1 MKGLALQKQ
10 GLYLRRLNM
19 GGNCTTP
26 ITTTLPT
33 YSQTMGTTDLPAWV
47 SAGGR
52 EIYDQARNLAF
63 QPMPEFGAPR
73 TASYDDISGA
83 TEMGFNLV
91 DTRDGF
97 DPTTGNY
104 YFNNQVMPSKEA
116 YEQARSDYFT
126 PTRTGID
133 YSQIQDRPLE
143 GFTDDTPAGLYRSE
157 RDAGGKYINQLIFDA
172 EGGTL
177 YDPSRSYTDEEI
189 DKLFSDYN
197 IPQLMS
203 SVSAADLEGGFRE
216 METGEMVPVQSR
228 LTEKEQQAQD
238 LLGQNTYQGYLSGF
252 DTDGDGIADSQ
263 SAATFL
269 QGLGGEFKLG
279 EGTEEQKYM
288 DIYSEAMEPAIRDV
302 QERTIQE
309 QNKARAQA
317 GRTGAFGSRLG
328 IQEALLGSEGIQSEA
343 DLRAR
348 GLAEGLQF
356 ASQRFDTDETQ
367 RRQAMDSYTQ
377 MAGLTQALQEQQA
390 KGLITA
396 GESQRLLDQQALDI
410 AFADYLDRRQYPRE
424 SINFALGTLQGT
436 PYDTISR
443 GYTMSE
449 TTKEQP
455 SVYGQA
461 IGALG
466 TLGSAFAMRGS

>member
-73 TASYDDISGA
+73 TATYDDISGA

-116 YEQARSDYFT
+116 YEQARSEYFT
-126 PTRTGID
+126 PKSTGEID
-133 YSQIQDRPLE
+133 YSQIMDRPE
-143 GFTDDTPAGLYRSE
+143 GGFGEGVTPGLYRSMKNP
-157 RDAGGKYINQLIFDA
+157 DGSYLNQEIFDA
-172 EGGTL
+172 MG
-177 YDPSRSYTDEEI
+177 
-189 DKLFSDYN
+189 DKVSMDSDL
-197 IPQLMS
+197 IPYLQS

-263 SAATFL
+263 SASTFL

-279 EGTEEQKYM
+279 EGTEAQKYM

-466 TLGSAFAMRGS
+466 TLGSAFAMRGG

>member
-1 MKGLALQKQ
+1 
-10 GLYLRRLNM
+10 M

-26 ITTTLPT
+26 TLTTLPSYT
-33 YSQTMGTTDLPAWV
+33 ETVKGTELPAFV
-47 SAGGR
+47 AAGGR
-52 EIYDQARNLAF
+52 ELYDQARNLAF
-63 QPMPEFGAPR
+63 QPYPQYTGPR
-73 TASYDDISGA
+73 SAEYDDISGA

-97 DPTTGNY
+97 DPTTGQY
-104 YFNNQVMPSKEA
+104 YFNDQIMPSKEA

-143 GFTDDTPAGLYRSE
+143 GFTGDTPAGLYRSE
-157 RDAGGKYINQLIFDA
+157 RDAGGKYLDDA
-172 EGGTL
+172 I
-177 YDPSRSYTDEEI
+177 YDAAGNVVYRPDSNIPRTDEEL

-203 SVSAADLEGGFRE
+203 SVSAADLTGGFRE
-216 METGEMVPVQSR
+216 METGEMVPVTSR
-228 LTEKEQQAQD
+228 LTEQEQRAQQ
-238 LLGQNTYQGYLSGF
+238 LLGQDTYQGYLSGF
-252 DTDGDGIADSQ
+252 DSDGDGIADTQ
-263 SAATFL
+263 SAQTFL
-269 QGLGGEFKLG
+269 EGLGGEFKLG
-279 EGTEEQKYM
+279 EGTEAQKYM
-288 DIYSEAMEPAIRDV
+288 DIYSAAMDPAIRDI

-367 RRQAMDSYTQ
+367 RKQALDSYTQ

-390 KGLITA
+390 AGLITA
-396 GESQRLLDQQALDI
+396 GEAERQLDQQALDI
-410 AFADYLDRRQYPRE
+410 AYADYLDRRKYPRE
-424 SINFALGTLQGT
+424 AINFALGTLQGT
-436 PYDTISR
+436 PYDTRSY
-443 GYTMSE
+443 GYDLNE
-449 TTKEQP
+449 ATTQGP

-461 IGALG
+461 IGGLG
-466 TLGSAFAMRGS
+466 ALGSAFAMRGS

>member
-1 MKGLALQKQ
+1 
-10 GLYLRRLNM
+10 M

-26 ITTTLPT
+26 TLTTLPSYT
-33 YSQTMGTTDLPAWV
+33 ETVKGTELPAFV
-47 SAGGR
+47 AAGGR
-52 EIYDQARNLAF
+52 ELYDQARNLAF
-63 QPMPEFGAPR
+63 QPYPEYTGPR
-73 TASYDDISGA
+73 SATYDEIDPLTGEA
-83 TEMGFNLV
+83 RMEMGFNLV

-97 DPTTGNY
+97 DPTTGQY
-104 YFNNQVMPSKEA
+104 YFNDQIMPSKEA

-143 GFTDDTPAGLYRSE
+143 GFTDDTAKGLYRSE
-157 RDAGGKYINQLIFDA
+157 RDAGGKYLDDA
-172 EGGTL
+172 V
-177 YDPSRSYTDEEI
+177 YDAAGNVVYRPDSNIPRTDEEI
-189 DKLFSDYN
+189 DKIFSDYN

-203 SVSAADLEGGFRE
+203 SASAADLTGGFRE
-216 METGEMVPVQSR
+216 METGEMVPVTSR
-228 LTEKEQQAQD
+228 LTEQEQRAQQ
-238 LLGQNTYQGYLSGF
+238 LLGQDTYQGYLSGF
-252 DTDGDGIADSQ
+252 DSDGDGIADTQ
-263 SAATFL
+263 SASTFL
-269 QGLGGEFKLG
+269 EGLGGEFKLG
-279 EGTEEQKYM
+279 EGTEAQKYM
-288 DIYSEAMEPAIRDV
+288 DIYSAAMDPAIRDI

-390 KGLITA
+390 AGLITA
-396 GESQRLLDQQALDI
+396 GEAERQLDQQALDI
-410 AFADYLDRRQYPRE
+410 AYADYLDRRKYPRE
-424 SINFALGTLQGT
+424 AINFALGTLQGT

-449 TTKEQP
+449 ATSQGP

-461 IGALG
+461 IGGLG
-466 TLGSAFAMRGS
+466 ALGSAFAMRGS

>member
-1 MKGLALQKQ
+1 
-10 GLYLRRLNM
+10 M

-63 QPMPEFGAPR
+63 QSMPEFGAPR
-73 TASYDDISGA
+73 TATYDDISGA

-228 LTEKEQQAQD
+228 LTEKEQQAQN

-252 DTDGDGIADSQ
+252 DTDGDGIGDSQ

-279 EGTEEQKYM
+279 EGTEAQKYM
-288 DIYSEAMEPAIRDV
+288 DIYSDAVDPAIRSI
-302 QERTIQE
+302 QERTEQE
-309 QNKARAQA
+309 KRDIRAQA
-317 GRTGAFGSRLG
+317 SKGIGSFGSRLG
-328 IQEALLGSEGIQSEA
+328 IEEALLGSEGIQNEA
-343 DLRAR
+343 DLRKQA
-348 GLAEGLQF
+348 LAEGLQF
-356 ASQRFDTDETQ
+356 AAGRFDTGETQ

-466 TLGSAFAMRGS
+466 SLGSAFAMRGS

>member
-1 MKGLALQKQ
+1 
-10 GLYLRRLNM
+10 M

-26 ITTTLPT
+26 TLTTLPSYT
-33 YSQTMGTTDLPAWV
+33 ETVKGTELPAFV
-47 SAGGR
+47 AAGGR
-52 EIYDQARNLAF
+52 ELYDQARNLAF
-63 QPMPEFGAPR
+63 QPYPEYTGPR
-73 TASYDDISGA
+73 SATYDEIDPLTGEA
-83 TEMGFNLV
+83 RMEMGFNLV

-97 DPTTGNY
+97 DPTTGQY
-104 YFNNQVMPSKEA
+104 YFNDQIMPSKEA

-143 GFTDDTPAGLYRSE
+143 GFTDDTAKGLYRSE
-157 RDAGGKYINQLIFDA
+157 RDAGGKYLDDA
-172 EGGTL
+172 V
-177 YDPSRSYTDEEI
+177 YDAAGNVVYRPDSNIPRTDEEI
-189 DKLFSDYN
+189 DKIFSDYN

-203 SVSAADLEGGFRE
+203 SASAADLTGGFRE

-228 LTEKEQQAQD
+228 LTQQEQEAQR
-238 LLGQNTYQGYLSGF
+238 LLGQDTYQGYLTGF
-252 DTDGDGIADSQ
+252 DSDGDGIADTQ
-263 SAATFL
+263 SASTFL
-269 QGLGGEFKLG
+269 EGLGGEFKLG
-279 EGTEEQKYM
+279 EGTEAQKYM
-288 DIYSEAMEPAIRDV
+288 DIYSAAMDPAIRDI
-302 QERTIQE
+302 QQRTIQE

-367 RRQAMDSYTQ
+367 RRQALDSYTQ

-390 KGLITA
+390 AGLITA
-396 GESQRLLDQQALDI
+396 GEAERQLDQQALDI
-410 AFADYLDRRQYPRE
+410 AYADYLDRRKYPRE
-424 SINFALGTLQGT
+424 AINFALGTLQGT

-449 TTKEQP
+449 ATSQGP

-461 IGALG
+461 IGGLG
-466 TLGSAFAMRGS
+466 ALGSAFAMRGS

>member
-1 MKGLALQKQ
+1 
-10 GLYLRRLNM
+10 M

-26 ITTTLPT
+26 TLTTLPSYT
-33 YSQTMGTTDLPAWV
+33 ETVKGTELPAFV
-47 SAGGR
+47 AAGGR
-52 EIYDQARNLAF
+52 ELYDQARNLAF
-63 QPMPEFGAPR
+63 QPYPQYTGPR
-73 TASYDDISGA
+73 SATYDDISGA
-83 TEMGFNLV
+83 TEMGFNMV

-97 DPTTGNY
+97 DPTTGQY
-104 YFNNQVMPSKEA
+104 YFNDQIMPSKEA

-126 PTRTGID
+126 PTATGID
-133 YSQIQDRPLE
+133 YSQIMDRPE
-143 GFTDDTPAGLYRSE
+143 SGFSDDTTKGLYRSE
-157 RDAGGKYINQLIFDA
+157 RDAAGRYVDENIYDSAGNLIYA
-172 EGGTL
+172 PEGTGML
-177 YDPSRSYTDEEI
+177 ADPSRISE
-189 DKLFSDYN
+189 YN

-203 SVSAADLEGGFRE
+203 SVSAADLTGGFRE
-216 METGEMVPVQSR
+216 METGEMVPVTSR
-228 LTEKEQQAQD
+228 LTEQEQRAQQ
-238 LLGQNTYQGYLSGF
+238 LLGQDTYQGYLSGF
-252 DTDGDGIADSQ
+252 DTDGDGIADTQ
-263 SAATFL
+263 SASTFL
-269 QGLGGEFKLG
+269 EGLGGEFKLG
-279 EGTEEQKYM
+279 EGTEAQKYM
-288 DIYSEAMEPAIRDV
+288 DIYSGAMEPAIRDI

-390 KGLITA
+390 AGLITA
-396 GESQRLLDQQALDI
+396 GEAERQLDQQALDI
-410 AFADYLDRRQYPRE
+410 AYADYLDRRKYPRE
-424 SINFALGTLQGT
+424 AINFALGTLQGT

-449 TTKEQP
+449 ATSQGP

-461 IGALG
+461 IGGLG
-466 TLGSAFAMRGS
+466 ALGSAFAMRGS